1 MLKNTKMNKILKFFL
16 AITLLSGLM
25 WSCKKNIDDPLL
37 KLQVDNTDV
46 TITSINSPVILTIT
60 SGNGGYYV
68 SSNDEGIVTA
78 EISETTV
85 ILTAVGE
92 GSTRIFVTD
101 SERRSVAIE
110 VTVAF
115 TLPDSE
121 IFIWNGA
128 VTPFDTPDGYGI
140 SILSSSVALTDIVSE
155 EKKQIVLSWN
165 GGFTVGD
172 KTGGSLTV
180 LTTEESE
187 TIPLTSVKILR
198 ADDSGN
204 YIHFT
209 DGSRSGECFVKI
221 N

>member
-1 MLKNTKMNKILKFFL
+1 SSDLFL

-60 SGNGGYYV
+60 SGNGGYSV

-128 VTPFDTPDGYGI
+128 VTPFDTPDG
-140 SILSSSVALTDIVSE
+140 
-155 EKKQIVLSWN
+155 
-165 GGFTVGD
+165 
-172 KTGGSLTV
+172 
-180 LTTEESE
+180 
-187 TIPLTSVKILR
+187 
-198 ADDSGN
+198 
-204 YIHFT
+204 
-209 DGSRSGECFVKI
+209 
-221 N
+221 

>member
-1 MLKNTKMNKILKFFL
+1 MNKILKFFL

-60 SGNGGYYV
+60 SGNGGYSV

-165 GGFTVGD
+165 GGFTVGN
-172 KTGGSLTV
+172 KTGGELIV
-180 LTTEESE
+180 LTAEESE
-187 TIPLTSVKILR
+187 TIPLTSVKVLR
-198 ADDSGN
+198 SDDSGN

-209 DGSRSGECFVKI
+209 DGSRSGECFVKTY
-221 N
+221 